1 VILKLFPFENRR
13 SLLKKRVDTLV
24 VAVAEAEAAWTE
36 FLFRLMNSLTHY
48 FFLRKVKRNF
58 QKGTSKDKGENVDFK
73 NFSIIPFSYLKR

>member
-1 VILKLFPFENRR
+1 MILKLVRFENRW

-24 VAVAEAEAAWTE
+24 VAVAEGAWTE

>member
-1 VILKLFPFENRR
+1 MILKLFPFENRR

-24 VAVAEAEAAWTE
+24 VAVAEAAWTE
-36 FLFRLMNSLTHY
+36 FLLRLMNSLTHY

-73 NFSIIPFSYLKR
+73 NFSIIPFSYVKR

>member
-1 VILKLFPFENRR
+1 MILKLVRFENRR

-24 VAVAEAEAAWTE
+24 VAVAEAAWTE